1 MAKVDE
7 YSSPRDDGA
16 RVVFDRKVE
25 QANRVSA
32 RAQRSIDASRQG
44 FEERNKELR
53 AAGKPEI
60 KLPAKSRSTPR
71 DEYNSP
77 RDDGGVDAVVEDSQP
92 ETKVVSAPT
101 PRKQVPAPVLRQVE
115 PPAPPSPSVQ
125 AEFDKLPPG
134 AMIPVGDNDTQEA
147 AIERYKATQVDANID
162 KTIARDDKSEKY
174 SKDLYKA
181 VEDFNDPKSDLRR
194 SKTFAE
200 AVESVYGPGVWDSLS
215 PEEKAEGISTYKF
228 NDPNSDI
235 RKSKTVAE
243 AAASI
248 YGPGGWGKEESL
260 LTSIAKVSP
269 NLFSGVLKG
278 LGILMKT
285 GGTIEDMAGPAIQAI
300 NKNPEL
306 RDRINAAGK
315 FIAGK
320 EVLTGNTDID
330 IGRFGH
336 MLMSILESADALAP
350 VTQVGWLALAA
361 APLRSIPASMLRG
374 AGATRL
380 AERVAKTGRLTE
392 AGAARSEAG
401 IVTGEAARTARARAR
416 MEGHSP
422 MRALVAGSEVAE
434 KASRL
439 ADEAA
444 AANQDIAQQ
453 AIKEFEIS
461 IRPEGWKEGDPTT
474 SISTLN
480 KQTGLLEIDPEKVR
494 GLGKERAR
502 QLYHAERV
510 AELTKQYEGK
520 PTKLQAAILQTEE
533 ALAAGKFDSQIDALT
548 NPMLNPDKFNAIIG
562 IASDLKKSSPD
573 LWDDSFRVIKTGPQ
587 KGKRVYNKTV
597 IDNLFDLTAQKKLTG
612 RGAQEIVDTMNKYGF
627 SFDDYILTIVG
638 AGSEA
643 GKVFSKL
650 SQMRRARPETEVDLA
665 NKAAAAAMDSALKNV
680 GQRIENIRRGGMV
693 SQIAT
698 AARNL
703 TSAGGRMPIEALQSV
718 AETAMYNLEHGGFR
732 KGLGT
737 FKSSDAW
744 RGAFKPMYYAFR
756 NPREAKEYVDLIL
769 NKPELAPTFNRLF
782 GNLNE
787 IQMLT
792 GRGQATTRTG
802 RVVDNVLSVGEDFVG
817 DLNVFNRLQEFTI
830 RRGVFFGQLEN
841 LVKREWGIDLIGA
854 LNEGKLTGML
864 NGSLKPEGKR
874 SFYELIED
882 STHLATD
889 ITYAKQPD
897 TKRGRAFAHWVT
909 NASFGPARATWV
921 LPFPRF
927 MANALEL
934 MGQYGAGAS
943 IPLTKKVISLMKGG
957 KPSTKFDGIP
967 GMDYGTMKLDGK
979 PIKWANLPKMKLTT
993 KDRQRI
999 SRNLAGLGAFYA
1011 MYKYRTMDDAPADY
1025 KMMKASDGTVVDTT
1039 PQFPM
1044 RQMLMVA
1051 ELGKQAM
1058 QGDLGEWLTG
1068 SNNLKE
1074 LAETFLGT
1082 NIRTG
1087 TGAGLM
1093 SDLVETIEGLGLG
1106 DVDKTDLVATE
1117 KAARTLGRAIGSYA
1131 VSWLTPF
1138 VQIKEAQRWLGS
1150 PDLLGDEGEAG
1161 KWLGVRTSNKPDVS
1175 EEPVLGVPLSEG
1187 VIREA
1192 KRPLQ
1197 ARGFFIDPKEEKEK
1211 PERVRI
1217 GQPDDERLYPG
1228 IKALTGLTFSKRD
1241 SKDMEYLN
1249 KLGYSEWKLGS
1260 KSKSP
1265 TIKRSENLLLQKVLP
1280 DLVEILRENE
1290 INLRAEYKVQ
1300 QKQYKKDT
1308 TEDQHVR
1315 AAQRPLFND
1324 LLEDEKAEI
1333 AKSGV
1338 EVDDEALMRRS
1349 EAQKAYRRLS
1359 KDRKKAATKTFYIE
1373 ENRYPTFTNV
1383 EDLEILTDYARET
1396 GLGRKSR

>member
-1 MAKVDE
+1 MAE
-7 YSSPRDDGA
+7 WSTPRHQEDSL
-16 RVVFDRKVE
+16 RVPEGFDPKVE

-44 FEERNKELR
+44 FEKRNKELR
-53 AAGKPEI
+53 AAGKPEV
-60 KLPAKSRSTPR
+60 KLPPKSNSWSTPR
-71 DEYNSP
+71 HQD
-77 RDDGGVDAVVEDSQP
+77 DDGVNAVVEEPVTREDSQP

-101 PRKQVPAPVLRQVE
+101 PRKQVLAPVLRQVE
-115 PPAPPSPSVQ
+115 PPAPPPPSVQ
-125 AEFDKLPPG
+125 AEFDKLPPE

-147 AIERYKATQVDANID
+147 AIKRYKATQVDANID

-174 SKDLYKA
+174 SEDIRNLRA
-181 VEDFNDPKSDLRR
+181 DFNNPNSDLRID
-194 SKTFAE
+194 AE
-200 AVESVYGPGVWDSLS
+200 TG
-215 PEEKAEGISTYKF
+215 
-228 NDPNSDI
+228 
-235 RKSKTVAE
+235 RKLTVAE
-243 AAASI
+243 AAAAY
-248 YGPGGWGKEESL
+248 YGPGGWGKEDSL
-260 LTSIAKVSP
+260 LTSIAEVSP
-269 NLFSGVLKG
+269 NLFSGILGG
-278 LGILMKT
+278 LGILMET
-285 GGTIEDMAGPAIQAI
+285 GGAIVDMAGPAIQAI

-320 EVLTGNTDID
+320 EVLTGDTDID
-330 IGRFGH
+330 TDRFGD
-336 MLMSILESADALAP
+336 MLNTILETSDALAP
-350 VTQVGWLALAA
+350 VGLSQVAGLAA
-361 APLRSIPASMLRG
+361 AAPFRG
-374 AGATRL
+374 MTSGMAGGVGATRL

-392 AGAARSEAG
+392 AGAARSEAKIAKREG
-401 IVTGEAARTARARAR
+401 ARTARARAR
-416 MEGHSP
+416 MEGPSP
-422 MRALVAGSEVAE
+422 MRMLAAGSEVAE

-453 AIKEFEIS
+453 TIKEFEIS
-461 IRPEGWKEGDPTT
+461 LRPEGWKEGDPTT

-502 QLYHAERV
+502 QLYHAERK
-510 AELTKQYEGK
+510 AELRQEYGDPKLAIDHPDQ
-520 PTKLQAAILQTEE
+520 PTKFRAVLQQTEE

-548 NPMLNPDKFNAIIG
+548 NPMLNPDKFNAIVG
-562 IASDLKKSSPD
+562 IASDLRKASPD
-573 LWDDSFRVIKTGPQ
+573 LWDDS
-587 KGKRVYNKTV
+587 KTV
-597 IDNLFDLTAQKKLTG
+597 IDNLFDLTVQKKLTG
-612 RGAQEIVDTMNKYGF
+612 QGAQEIADTMNKYGF
-627 SFDDYILTIVG
+627 SFDDYVLTIVG
-638 AGSEA
+638 TGSEA
-643 GKVFSKL
+643 GKVLKKL
-650 SQMRRARPETEVDLA
+650 SDIRRARPETEVDLA

-680 GQRIENIRRGGMV
+680 SQRIENIRRGGMV

-703 TSAGGRMPIEALQSV
+703 TSAGGRMPLEALQSV

-744 RGAFKPMYYAFR
+744 RGAFKPMYHAFR

-792 GRGQATTRTG
+792 GRGQSTTRAG
-802 RVVDNVLSVGEDFVG
+802 KVVDNVLSVGEDFVG
-817 DLNVFNRLQEFTI
+817 DLNVFNRLQEFTV
-830 RRGVFFGQLEN
+830 RRGVFLGQLEN
-841 LVKREWGIDLIGA
+841 LTKREWGIDLIEA

-874 SFYELIED
+874 SFYELLED
-882 STHLATD
+882 STRLATD

-897 TKRGRAFAHWVT
+897 TKSGRAVAHWIT
-909 NASFGPARATWV
+909 NASFGPVRATWV
-921 LPFPRF
+921 MPFPRF
-927 MANALEL
+927 MMNALEL

-1025 KMMKASDGTVVDTT
+1025 KMMKTSEGEVIDTT

-1058 QGDLGEWLTG
+1058 QGDLGEWL
-1068 SNNLKE
+1068 SRKNNIKE

-1093 SDLVETIEGLGLG
+1093 TDLVETIEGLGLG

-1161 KWLGVRTSNKPDVS
+1161 KWFGVRPDAFGDVAKD
-1175 EEPVLGVPLSEG
+1175 PKLGASFSDQLIQNV
-1187 VIREA
+1187 
-1192 KRPLQ
+1192 KRPIQ
-1197 ARGFFIDPKEEKEK
+1197 ARGFGLTPKQERLL

-1217 GQPDDERLYPG
+1217 GQPDDKRLYSG
-1228 IKALTGLTFSKRD
+1228 IKALTGLSFRKRD

-1249 KLGYSEWKLGS
+1249 KLGYSEWTQGS
-1260 KSKSP
+1260 KSKNP
-1265 TIKRSENLLLQKVLP
+1265 TIKRFENTLIREALP
-1280 DLVEILRENE
+1280 SIVEFLRDNE
-1290 INLRAEYKVQ
+1290 IELRAEYKVQ
-1300 QKQYKKDT
+1300 RPAYKENT

-1315 AAQRPLFND
+1315 AAQRPLVND
-1324 LLEDEKAEI
+1324 MLREEKAIIAETSIAAYMGDDVAAEI
-1333 AKSGV
+1333 A
-1338 EVDDEALMRRS
+1338 

-1359 KDRKKAATKTFYIE
+1359 KDQRVAAVKLFYQE
-1373 ENRYPTFTNV
+1373 ENRYPTFSKA
-1383 EDLEILTDYARET
+1383 EDLSDLASYAIGT
-1396 GLGRKSR
+1396 GLGRRSR